1 MKRKVRTRKLGI
13 KFKILIPVCVCV
25 LVVCVVM
32 GVNSYKHIQDGMVEM
47 GVQEAD
53 MAADL
58 TLRML
63 DGDEVEQIVPGA
75 EESDAY
81 KGVLVAL
88 KNMKDSCGIAYLY
101 TLYTDGTN
109 VYYGVD
115 VEATEDVSYLGDP
128 FADSYEELKSVFE
141 GQEYVQDYIDET
153 EDGDCLL
160 YTSPS
165 PRD

>member
-13 KFKILIPVCVCV
+13 RFKILIPVCVCV

-81 KGVLVAL
+81 KGVLAAL
-88 KNMKDSCGIAYLY
+88 TNM
-101 TLYTDGTN
+101 
-109 VYYGVD
+109 
-115 VEATEDVSYLGDP
+115 
-128 FADSYEELKSVFE
+128 
-141 GQEYVQDYIDET
+141 
-153 EDGDCLL
+153 
-160 YTSPS
+160 
-165 PRD
+165 

>member
-63 DGDEVEQIVPGA
+63 DGDEGQKKAMHIK
-75 EESDAY
+75 ESWQ
-81 KGVLVAL
+81 
-88 KNMKDSCGIAYLY
+88 
-101 TLYTDGTN
+101 
-109 VYYGVD
+109 
-115 VEATEDVSYLGDP
+115 P
-128 FADSYEELKSVFE
+128 
-141 GQEYVQDYIDET
+141 
-153 EDGDCLL
+153 
-160 YTSPS
+160 
-165 PRD
+165 

>member
-81 KGVLVAL
+81 KGVLAAL
-88 KNMKDSCGIAYLY
+88 KNMKDSCGIAYLCI
-101 TLYTDGTN
+101 LYIPMGRMFI
-109 VYYGVD
+109 
-115 VEATEDVSYLGDP
+115 TE
-128 FADSYEELKSVFE
+128 
-141 GQEYVQDYIDET
+141 
-153 EDGDCLL
+153 
-160 YTSPS
+160 
-165 PRD
+165 

>member
-63 DGDEVEQIVPGA
+63 DGDEWSRSFRGQKKAMHIK
-75 EESDAY
+75 ESWQ
-81 KGVLVAL
+81 
-88 KNMKDSCGIAYLY
+88 
-101 TLYTDGTN
+101 
-109 VYYGVD
+109 
-115 VEATEDVSYLGDP
+115 P
-128 FADSYEELKSVFE
+128 
-141 GQEYVQDYIDET
+141 
-153 EDGDCLL
+153 
-160 YTSPS
+160 
-165 PRD
+165 

>member
-81 KGVLVAL
+81 KGQLW
-88 KNMKDSCGIAYLY
+88 DRIS
-101 TLYTDGTN
+101 
-109 VYYGVD
+109 VYFIYRW
-115 VEATEDVSYLGDP
+115 
-128 FADSYEELKSVFE
+128 
-141 GQEYVQDYIDET
+141 DE
-153 EDGDCLL
+153 CLL
-160 YTSPS
+160 RSRCGS
-165 PRD
+165 NRRCKLSR

>member
-1 MKRKVRTRKLGI
+1 
-13 KFKILIPVCVCV
+13 
-25 LVVCVVM
+25 
-32 GVNSYKHIQDGMVEM
+32 
-47 GVQEAD
+47 

-81 KGVLVAL
+81 KASPGRLK

-115 VEATEDVSYLGDP
+115 VEATEDGLSRGS
-128 FADSYEELKSVFE
+128 F
-141 GQEYVQDYIDET
+141 
-153 EDGDCLL
+153 LL
-160 YTSPS
+160 TLMRS
-165 PRD
+165 

>member
-1 MKRKVRTRKLGI
+1 MLFWYIIVISKTENTGVVEMRVFKRKSGGTIDEAESQNKKAGD

-75 EESDAY
+75 EESDAI
-81 KGVLVAL
+81 KEFWQL
-88 KNMKDSCGIAYLY
+88 
-101 TLYTDGTN
+101 
-109 VYYGVD
+109 
-115 VEATEDVSYLGDP
+115 
-128 FADSYEELKSVFE
+128 
-141 GQEYVQDYIDET
+141 
-153 EDGDCLL
+153 
-160 YTSPS
+160 
-165 PRD
+165 

>member
-63 DGDEVEQIVPGA
+63 DATRWSRSFRGQKKAMHIK
-75 EESDAY
+75 ESWQ
-81 KGVLVAL
+81 
-88 KNMKDSCGIAYLY
+88 
-101 TLYTDGTN
+101 
-109 VYYGVD
+109 
-115 VEATEDVSYLGDP
+115 P
-128 FADSYEELKSVFE
+128 
-141 GQEYVQDYIDET
+141 
-153 EDGDCLL
+153 
-160 YTSPS
+160 
-165 PRD
+165 

>member
-63 DGDEVEQIVPGA
+63 DGDEVEGA
-75 EESDAY
+75 SFAVSGKARDLKLAATRWSRSFRGQKKAMHIKESWQ
-81 KGVLVAL
+81 
-88 KNMKDSCGIAYLY
+88 
-101 TLYTDGTN
+101 
-109 VYYGVD
+109 
-115 VEATEDVSYLGDP
+115 P
-128 FADSYEELKSVFE
+128 
-141 GQEYVQDYIDET
+141 
-153 EDGDCLL
+153 
-160 YTSPS
+160 
-165 PRD
+165 

>member
-58 TLRML
+58 TLRMGL
-63 DGDEVEQIVPGA
+63 HI
-75 EESDAY
+75 
-81 KGVLVAL
+81 
-88 KNMKDSCGIAYLY
+88 CILY
-101 TLYTDGTN
+101 IPMGQMFI
-109 VYYGVD
+109 
-115 VEATEDVSYLGDP
+115 TE
-128 FADSYEELKSVFE
+128 
-141 GQEYVQDYIDET
+141 
-153 EDGDCLL
+153 
-160 YTSPS
+160 
-165 PRD
+165 

>member
-81 KGVLVAL
+81 KGVLADL
-88 KNMKDSCGIAYLY
+88 KKY
-101 TLYTDGTN
+101 
-109 VYYGVD
+109 
-115 VEATEDVSYLGDP
+115 
-128 FADSYEELKSVFE
+128 E
-141 GQEYVQDYIDET
+141 GQLWDCISVYFIYRWDK
-153 EDGDCLL
+153 CLL
-160 YTSPS
+160 RSRCGS
-165 PRD
+165 NRGCKLSRGSFC

>member
-75 EESDAY
+75 EESDAFTHFENC
-81 KGVLVAL
+81 KH
-88 KNMKDSCGIAYLY
+88 GIA
-101 TLYTDGTN
+101 
-109 VYYGVD
+109 
-115 VEATEDVSYLGDP
+115 
-128 FADSYEELKSVFE
+128 FR
-141 GQEYVQDYIDET
+141 GQKKAMHIKESWQ
-153 EDGDCLL
+153 
-160 YTSPS
+160 P
-165 PRD
+165 